1 MPPAHDETRALNPAS
16 ITSVS
21 LTTRVLIG
29 LVAGFVLGLALA
41 GATSPFVTTLLAVVA
56 PVGTIFINLIRMT
69 VMPLVASMLVA
80 SVGSLASSG
89 ALGRA
94 GARAALIAV
103 AMLAV
108 TAVSTVLI
116 ATPVLARIQINQSA
130 ALALR
135 GPAAG
140 AATAAAT
147 ASVAPTG
154 TPPFAQ
160 WFVDLVSPNVVKAAA
175 DGAMLPVIVFSVLF
189 GVALAGVTAERRD
202 AVLRVTQGVA
212 DAMQRLVAGILELAP
227 FGVFALAVPLAS
239 KLGLAAAGAV
249 IAYIVLVVL
258 LTILVGVVLLYP
270 VGIIAGSMS
279 PSAFVSFCAPA
290 QAVAFASRSSLAALP
305 AMVESGER
313 ASLTP
318 IVSRFI
324 IPLAASVFR
333 VGAAVA
339 MPVGVLFLARLYGAT
354 LSPTQLASV
363 VFTVI
368 LSTFAVPGVP
378 GGSVIAMVPVLA
390 AVNLPIDGIGI
401 LLAVDTIPDMFRTTA
416 NVTGS
421 LALAA
426 TLNSQRSRLRP
437 SVEP

>member
-1 MPPAHDETRALNPAS
+1 M
-16 ITSVS
+16 S

-29 LVAGFVLGLALA
+29 LVAGFGLGLALA
-41 GATSPFVTTLLAVVA
+41 GSSSPAVTMLLAVLA

-69 VMPLVASMLVA
+69 VIPLVASMLVA

-94 GARAALIAV
+94 GARAA
-103 AMLAV
+103 MLAV
-108 TAVSTVLI
+108 VLLAITAVATVLI
-116 ATPVLARIQINQSA
+116 ATPVLARIQIDQGA

-135 GPAAG
+135 GPVTATTTAAYS
-140 AATAAAT
+140 ATA
-147 ASVAPTG
+147 
-154 TPPFAQ
+154 PPPAIAQ
-160 WFVDLVSPNVVKAAA
+160 WFIDLVSPNLFKAAA
-175 DGAMLPVIVFSVLF
+175 DGAMLPIIVFSVLF
-189 GVALAGVTAERRD
+189 GGSLAGIGAERRD
-202 AVLRVTQGVA
+202 AVLRVMQGIA
-212 DAMQRLVAGILELAP
+212 DTMQRLVSGILELAP
-227 FGVFALAVPLAS
+227 FGVFALTVPLAT

-258 LTILVGVVLLYP
+258 LTILAATVLLYP
-270 VGIIAGSMS
+270 LGIVAGKMS
-279 PSAFVSFCAPA
+279 PAAFVSFCAPA

-313 ASLTP
+313 ANLP
-318 IVSRFI
+318 PVVARFVL
-324 IPLAASVFR
+324 PLAASVFR
-333 VGAAVA
+333 IGAAVA

-354 LSPTQLASV
+354 LSPAQLASV

-368 LSTFAVPGVP
+368 LSSFAVPGVP

-426 TLNSQRSRLRP
+426 VLRRH
-437 SVEP
+437 E

>member
-1 MPPAHDETRALNPAS
+1 
-16 ITSVS
+16 VS
-21 LTTRVLIG
+21 LTNRVLLG
-29 LVAGFVLGLALA
+29 LVTGFGLGLVLA
-41 GATSPFVTTLLAVVA
+41 GSSSPAVSVLLGVLA

-69 VMPLVASMLVA
+69 VIPLVASMLIA

-94 GARAALIAV
+94 GARAAIIAV
-103 AMLAV
+103 AMLAL
-108 TAVSTVLI
+108 TAVATVLI
-116 ATPVLARIQINQSA
+116 ATPVLARIQIDQA
-130 ALALR
+130 AAMALR
-135 GPAAG
+135 GPAASSG
-140 AATAAAT
+140 ATTAPAAAP
-147 ASVAPTG
+147 ALS
-154 TPPFAQ
+154 Q
-160 WFVDLVSPNVVKAAA
+160 WFIDLVSPNVVKAAA

-189 GVALAGVTAERRD
+189 GVALAGVGAERRD

-212 DAMQRLVAGILELAP
+212 DAMQRLVSGILELAP

-258 LTILVGVVLLYP
+258 LTVLAAAVLLYP

-279 PSAFVSFCAPA
+279 PQAFVSFCAPA

-313 ASLTP
+313 ANLP
-318 IVSRFI
+318 PVVARFI
-324 IPLAASVFR
+324 LPLAASVFR

-368 LSTFAVPGVP
+368 LSSFAVPGVP
-378 GGSVIAMVPVLA
+378 GGSIIAMVPVLA

-421 LALAA
+421 LTLAA
-426 TLNSQRSRLRP
+426 VLRKQN
-437 SVEP
+437 

>member
-1 MPPAHDETRALNPAS
+1 M
-16 ITSVS
+16 S
-21 LTTRVLIG
+21 LTNRVLLG
-29 LVAGFVLGLALA
+29 LVTGFGLGLVLA
-41 GATSPFVTTLLAVVA
+41 GSSSPAVSVLLGVLA
-56 PVGTIFINLIRMT
+56 PVGTIFINLIRIT
-69 VMPLVASMLVA
+69 VIPLVASMLIA

-94 GARAALIAV
+94 GARAAIIAV
-103 AMLAV
+103 AMLAL
-108 TAVSTVLI
+108 TAVATVLI
-116 ATPVLARIQINQSA
+116 ATPVLARIQIDQA
-130 ALALR
+130 AAMALR
-135 GPAAG
+135 GPVASSG
-140 AATAAAT
+140 ATPAPAAAP
-147 ASVAPTG
+147 ALS
-154 TPPFAQ
+154 Q
-160 WFVDLVSPNVVKAAA
+160 WFIDLVSPNVVKAAA

-189 GVALAGVTAERRD
+189 GVALAGVGAERRD

-212 DAMQRLVAGILELAP
+212 DAMQRLVSGILELAP

-258 LTILVGVVLLYP
+258 LTVLAAAVLLYP

-279 PSAFVSFCAPA
+279 PQAFVSFCAPA

-313 ASLTP
+313 ANLP
-318 IVSRFI
+318 PVVARFI
-324 IPLAASVFR
+324 LPLAASVFR

-368 LSTFAVPGVP
+368 LSSFAVPGVP
-378 GGSVIAMVPVLA
+378 GGSIIAMVPVLA

-421 LALAA
+421 LTLAA
-426 TLNSQRSRLRP
+426 VLRKQN
-437 SVEP
+437 

>member
-1 MPPAHDETRALNPAS
+1 M
-16 ITSVS
+16 S

-29 LVAGFVLGLALA
+29 LLAGFGLGLALA
-41 GATSPFVTTLLAVVA
+41 GSTSPAVAVLLTVVA

-69 VMPLVASMLVA
+69 VIPLVASMLNA

-94 GARAALIAV
+94 GARAAAAAV
-103 AMLAV
+103 VMLALTS
-108 TAVSTVLI
+108 TATVLI
-116 ATPVLARIQINQSA
+116 ATPALARIQIDQGA

-135 GPAAG
+135 GPAAAAPASAG
-140 AATAAAT
+140 ASSSSPAI
-147 ASVAPTG
+147 
-154 TPPFAQ
+154 AQ
-160 WFVDLVSPNVVKAAA
+160 WFIDLVSPNVIKAAA
-175 DGAMLPVIVFSVLF
+175 DGTMLPVIVFAVLF
-189 GVALAGVTAERRD
+189 GVALAGVAAERRD
-202 AVLRVTQGVA
+202 AVLRVTQGIA
-212 DAMQRLVAGILELAP
+212 DAMQRLVSGILDLAP

-249 IAYIVLVVL
+249 IAYILLVVA
-258 LTILVGVVLLYP
+258 LTVLAAAVLLYP

-279 PSAFVSFCAPA
+279 PQAFVSFCAPA

-313 ASLTP
+313 AQLP
-318 IVSRFI
+318 PVVARFI
-324 IPLAASVFR
+324 LPLAASVFR

-354 LSPTQLASV
+354 LSPAQLASV

-368 LSTFAVPGVP
+368 LSSFAVPGVP
-378 GGSVIAMVPVLA
+378 GGSIIAMVPVLA

-421 LALAA
+421 LTLAA
-426 TLNSQRSRLRP
+426 ILRKQA
-437 SVEP
+437 

>member
-1 MPPAHDETRALNPAS
+1 M
-16 ITSVS
+16 S

-29 LVAGFVLGLALA
+29 LLAGFLLGLSLA
-41 GATSPFVTTLLAVVA
+41 GSTSPAVTTLLAVMA
-56 PVGTIFINLIRMT
+56 PLGTIFINLIRMT
-69 VMPLVASMLVA
+69 VMPLVASMLIA

-94 GARAALIAV
+94 GVRAAVIAV
-103 AMLAV
+103 TCLAAA
-108 TAVSTVLI
+108 AVMTTLI
-116 ATPVLARIQINQSA
+116 ATPVLARIHIDQGA

-135 GPAAG
+135 GPAP
-140 AATAAAT
+140 AAVSQAAVPA
-147 ASVAPTG
+147 G
-154 TPPFAQ
+154 TPALAQ
-160 WFVDLVSPNVVKAAA
+160 WFIDLVPQNIVKAAA

-189 GVALAGVTAERRD
+189 GMALARVADERRD
-202 AVLRVTQGVA
+202 AVLRVVQGVA
-212 DAMQRLVAGILELAP
+212 DTMQRLVAGILDLAP
-227 FGVFALAVPLAS
+227 IGVFALAVPLAS

-258 LTILVGVVLLYP
+258 LTILAGAVLLYP
-270 VGIIAGSMS
+270 IGIVGGAMS
-279 PSAFVSFCAPA
+279 PSRFLSYCAPA

-305 AMVESGER
+305 AMVESAER
-313 ASLTP
+313 ADLP
-318 IVSRFI
+318 PVVSRFVL
-324 IPLAASVFR
+324 PLAGSVYR

-354 LSPTQLASV
+354 LTSAQLASM

-368 LSTFAVPGVP
+368 LSSFAVPGVP
-378 GGSVIAMVPVLA
+378 GGSIIAMVPVLA

-426 TLNSQRSRLRP
+426 VLRKQT
-437 SVEP
+437 

>member
-41 GATSPFVTTLLAVVA
+41 GATSPFVTTLLAVIA

-69 VMPLVASMLVA
+69 VMPLVASMLIA

-94 GARAALIAV
+94 GARAALVAV

-108 TAVSTVLI
+108 TAVATVLI
-116 ATPVLARIQINQSA
+116 ATPVLARIQIDQRA
-130 ALALR
+130 AMALR
-135 GPAAG
+135 GPAPG
-140 AATAAAT
+140 AATAALPLAQ
-147 ASVAPTG
+147 
-154 TPPFAQ
+154 TPALAQ
-160 WFVDLVSPNVVKAAA
+160 WFVDLVSPNVVKSAA
-175 DGAMLPVIVFSVLF
+175 DGVMLPVIVFSVLF
-189 GVALAGVTAERRD
+189 GVALAGVTAERRE

-421 LALAA
+421 LSLAA
-426 TLNSQRSRLRP
+426 VVRRQA
-437 SVEP
+437 

>member
-1 MPPAHDETRALNPAS
+1 ML
-16 ITSVS
+16 
-21 LTTRVLIG
+21 LG
-29 LVAGFVLGLALA
+29 LVAGFVLGLGLA
-41 GATSPFVTTLLAVVA
+41 GSASPAVALLLAVLA

-69 VMPLVASMLVA
+69 VIPLVASMLIA

-94 GARAALIAV
+94 GARAAILAV
-103 AMLAV
+103 AMLVV
-108 TAVSTVLI
+108 TAVATVLI
-116 ATPVLARIQINQSA
+116 ATPVLARIQIDQRA

-135 GPAAG
+135 GPVIG
-140 AATAAAT
+140 ATTVA
-147 ASVAPTG
+147 VAPPG
-154 TPPFAQ
+154 TPAVAQ
-160 WFVDLVSPNVVKAAA
+160 WFIDLVPPNVIKAAA
-175 DGAMLPVIVFSVLF
+175 DGAMLPIIVFAVLF
-189 GVALAGVTAERRD
+189 GVALASVPAERRD
-202 AVLRVTQGVA
+202 AVLRVTQGIA
-212 DAMQRLVAGILELAP
+212 DAMQRLVSGILELAP

-258 LTILVGVVLLYP
+258 LTVLVGAVLLYP
-270 VGIIAGSMS
+270 VGILAGGMA
-279 PSAFVSFCAPA
+279 PQAFVAFCAPA

-313 ASLTP
+313 AQLP
-318 IVSRFI
+318 PVVARFVL
-324 IPLAASVFR
+324 PLAASVFR

-354 LSPTQLASV
+354 LSPAQLASV

-368 LSTFAVPGVP
+368 LSSFAVPGVP
-378 GGSVIAMVPVLA
+378 GGSIIAMVPVLA

-421 LALAA
+421 LTLAA
-426 TLNSQRSRLRP
+426 VLRKQR
-437 SVEP
+437 